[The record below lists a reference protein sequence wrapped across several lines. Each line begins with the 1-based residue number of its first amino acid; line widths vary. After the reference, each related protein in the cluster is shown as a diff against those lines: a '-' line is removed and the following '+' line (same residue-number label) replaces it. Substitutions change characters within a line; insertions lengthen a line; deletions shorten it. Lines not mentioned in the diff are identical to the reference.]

1 MHQTGK
7 VPKPLYRVLLGRH
20 PLFHLMN
27 LLMRTPHTEQASLL
41 AQTLQGHWREVY
53 GYAALKAAWRT
64 PIHEEKKWNTVVI
77 PSIHHFCGDQ
87 CWSLYASDLHDE
99 SIRSTSQKLIS
110 SRSFNYPSPE
120 TKPKNTLPVTVLS
133 QLWGGQGSRQGRR
146 GWGVHGQSASGG
158 LGKGP
163 LRSSWED
170 FTPCHAPWLVP
181 QLGHCS
187 LPPVS
192 DTNTVKRRVKRKEP
206 SSLIPHFGQWPGKTC
221 KGRSDC
227 TGMTLWFR
235 FLSEWGTLNK
245 WFSGSTRHQKNSPNG
260 YVVIPKCWNYSGISV
275 KRVLQ
280 GVRSN
285 WLTYF

>member
-1 MHQTGK
+1 MKHSCNPQHTSFLWR
-7 VPKPLYRVLLGRH
+7 PVLISVCLR
-20 PLFHLMN
+20 
-27 LLMRTPHTEQASLL
+27 
-41 AQTLQGHWREVY
+41 
-53 GYAALKAAWRT
+53 
-64 PIHEEKKWNTVVI
+64 
-77 PSIHHFCGDQ
+77 PSWWKH
-87 CWSLYASDLHDE
+87 
-99 SIRSTSQKLIS
+99 TSQKLIS
-110 SRSFNYPSPE
+110 SRSFNYPIPE